1 MLALYITLLDTDEQI
16 SKFERIYTKYR
27 GLMFYTANSVLQ
39 DSYLAED
46 AVHETF
52 LDIIRIIDSI
62 RATNKKELS
71 QFLRIM
77 THHKAVDMVR
87 KCSTQKKCDNE
98 IDSSCSSKIDTA
110 EAIVIDKIQYE
121 NMLSLV
127 QSMDEKYKTPLLLKI
142 QGYKISENAD
152 FLNISAGN
160 VKVRLHR
167 ARKIILVGLEEHG
180 ND

>member
-77 THHKAVDMVR
+77 THHKAVDMVQNVAHR
-87 KCSTQKKCDNE
+87 KNAITKLTLPVVQK
-98 IDSSCSSKIDTA
+98 S
-110 EAIVIDKIQYE
+110 IQ
-121 NMLSLV
+121 
-127 QSMDEKYKTPLLLKI
+127 QKLLLSTKFNTKTC
-142 QGYKISENAD
+142 YPSFNLWMKNT
-152 FLNISAGN
+152 
-160 VKVRLHR
+160 KHR
-167 ARKIILVGLEEHG
+167 CC
-180 ND
+180 

>member
-87 KCSTQKKCDNE
+87 KCSTQKK
-98 IDSSCSSKIDTA
+98 
-110 EAIVIDKIQYE
+110 
-121 NMLSLV
+121 M
-127 QSMDEKYKTPLLLKI
+127 
-142 QGYKISENAD
+142 
-152 FLNISAGN
+152 
-160 VKVRLHR
+160 R
-167 ARKIILVGLEEHG
+167 
-180 ND
+180 